1 MKIKIDKNSKF
12 ALVGHGYHLNYL
24 FNELIKNKLPKP
36 IIITHPKK
44 FHLRDIR
51 NNENDSSLYKS
62 IFDLEK
68 KTNVFYIDDINSTK
82 GNSILKKNKIDYIFS
97 LSSRFIFKNKIIN
110 NYRNKI
116 FNLHPSL
123 LPEEKGG
130 GTFTYRILNKK
141 KFCAASIHI
150 LDEEIDTG
158 QIVIKSKKEKLKGQM
173 IPINYLKHTNL
184 IYESLIKIFV
194 RKIVKNS
201 KFLLKNQ
208 NMSKGWYL
216 PRFYTDISGA
226 IDFSWTGENIDLFIK
241 ACSKPYP
248 GAFCFIKFKK
258 KNLKI
263 VIYNSQFL
271 KNKKFSHPWFVGK
284 IFYET
289 KDLIKIS
296 VTDGILIVKKKD
308 LKFKNNTVIKKF
320 IGKTLFNFND
330 KIVNSLSTVTNIF
343 EYK

>member
-1 MKIKIDKNSKF
+1 MKINKNSKF
-12 ALVGHGYHLNYL
+12 ALVGHGYHLNCL

-44 FHLRDIR
+44 FHLRDIK
-51 NNENDSSLYKS
+51 NNKNDLSLYRS

-68 KTNVFYIDDINSTK
+68 KSKVFYIDNINSKK
-82 GNSILKKNKIDYIFS
+82 GNLILKQNKIDYIFS

-116 FNLHPSL
+116 FNLHPSI

-150 LDEEIDTG
+150 LDEGIDTG
-158 QIVIKSKKEKLKGQM
+158 KILIKSKKEKLKGQTL
-173 IPINYLKHTNL
+173 PINYLKHTNL
-184 IYESLIKIFV
+184 IYKSLIKIFV

-208 NMSKGWYL
+208 NIAKGWYL

-226 IDFSWTGENIDLFIK
+226 IDLSWSGESINLFIK

-248 GAFCFIKFKK
+248 GAFCFIKYKK
-258 KNLKI
+258 KDLKI
-263 VIYNSQFL
+263 IIYNSHFI
-271 KNKKFSHPWFVGK
+271 KKKKFYHPWFIGK
-284 IFYET
+284 IFYEN
-289 KDLIKIS
+289 KNIIKIS
-296 VTDGILIVKKKD
+296 VSDGILIVKKEDIK
-308 LKFKNNTVIKKF
+308 LKNNTVLKKF
-320 IGKTLFNFND
+320 TGKTLFNSND
-330 KIVNSLSTVTNIF
+330 KILNSLSTVTNIF
-343 EYK
+343 KYK